1 MSTYVYGITRAEQKL
16 PDDAEGIGQPPMPV
30 RTVRSGALVAL
41 VSDAPIELKPKRRD
55 LLAHQRVVIGAAS
68 GGPVLPLR
76 FGGVS
81 PDDATVASILDEHQ
95 DRYLER
101 LAALEGKDEFNV
113 KASHH
118 EEAVLAAVLAEDP
131 ELLRR
136 HAANR
141 AAKGG
146 DHAAR
151 LAFGELVARAVA
163 EREQADAALVGQTLA
178 PRAAGT
184 RPGPEGTGW
193 LANLSFLV
201 ERERQ
206 EEFLEAV
213 RRLHEEHEHLQVQV
227 TGPLPAYSFA
237 AAD

>member
-1 MSTYVYGITRAEQKL
+1 MSTYVYGITRAEQQL
-16 PDDAEGIGQPPMPV
+16 PDGAEGIGEPPMPV
-30 RTVRSGALVAL
+30 RTVRSGDLVAL
-41 VSDAPIELKPKRRD
+41 VSDAPMELKPKRRD
-55 LLAHQRVVIGAAS
+55 LLAHQRVVIGAAH

-81 PDDATVASILDEHQ
+81 PDDDTVASILEEHH
-95 DRYLER
+95 DLYLER

-118 EEAVLAAVLAEDP
+118 EEAVLSAVLADDP
-131 ELLRR
+131 ALMAR

-141 AAKGG
+141 AAGGG
-146 DHAAR
+146 DHAAK

-163 EREQADAALVGQTLA
+163 EREKVDAALVRETLT

-184 RPGPEGTGW
+184 RQGPEGTGW

-201 ERERQ
+201 ERERRD
-206 EEFLEAV
+206 EFLEAV

-227 TGPLPAYSFA
+227 TGPLPAYSFTVT
-237 AAD
+237 D